1 MQLCKILWR
10 NLKLASCDLTTD
22 CGRNDNSKN
31 LTKSKMS
38 MPKIYKS
45 KIGLELVIP
54 IALILGTVFILTIS
68 NEPSWLGVLILL
80 PVILFMIYM
89 FMSTFYVVDNE
100 VLIIKSGFLYD
111 DTINIK
117 TIRKI
122 SETHNLLSSPA
133 TSLDR
138 LEITYNKYDSVL
150 ISPKDKLLFIENL
163 TSLNPSIEVKLKNK
177 K

>member
-1 MQLCKILWR
+1 
-10 NLKLASCDLTTD
+10 
-22 CGRNDNSKN
+22 
-31 LTKSKMS
+31 MS

-54 IALILGTVFILTIS
+54 IALILGTVFILTVS

-80 PVILFMIYM
+80 PVILFMVYM
-89 FMSTFYVVDNE
+89 FMSTVYIVDNE
-100 VLIIKSGFLYD
+100 LLIVKSGFVFN
-111 DTINIK
+111 DTIKIK

-122 SETHNLLSSPA
+122 SETYNLLSSPA

-150 ISPKDKLLFIENL
+150 ISPKDKYLFIENL
-163 TSLNPSIEVKLKNK
+163 TSINPNIEVKLKNK
-177 K
+177 I

>member
-1 MQLCKILWR
+1 
-10 NLKLASCDLTTD
+10 
-22 CGRNDNSKN
+22 
-31 LTKSKMS
+31 MS

-54 IALILGTVFILTIS
+54 IALILGTVFILTVS

-80 PVILFMIYM
+80 LVILFMVYM
-89 FMSTFYVVDNE
+89 FMSTVYIVDNE
-100 VLIIKSGFLYD
+100 LLIVKSGFVFN
-111 DTINIK
+111 DTIKIK

-122 SETHNLLSSPA
+122 SETYNLLSSPA

-150 ISPKDKLLFIENL
+150 ISPKDKYLFIENL
-163 TSLNPSIEVKLKNK
+163 TSINPNIEVKLKNK
-177 K
+177 I

>member
-1 MQLCKILWR
+1 
-10 NLKLASCDLTTD
+10 
-22 CGRNDNSKN
+22 
-31 LTKSKMS
+31 MS

-54 IALILGTVFILTIS
+54 IALILGTVFILTVS

-80 PVILFMIYM
+80 PVILFMVYM
-89 FMSTFYVVDNE
+89 FMSTVYIVDNE
-100 VLIIKSGFLYD
+100 LLIVKSGFVFN
-111 DTINIK
+111 DTIKIK

-122 SETHNLLSSPA
+122 GETYNLLSSPA

-150 ISPKDKLLFIENL
+150 ISPKDKYLFIENL
-163 TSLNPSIEVKLKNK
+163 TSINPNIEVKLKNK
-177 K
+177 I

>member
-1 MQLCKILWR
+1 M
-10 NLKLASCDLTTD
+10 
-22 CGRNDNSKN
+22 SKR
-31 LTKSKMS
+31 SAKMS

-54 IALILGTVFILTIS
+54 IALILGTVFILTVS

-80 PVILFMIYM
+80 LVILFMVYM
-89 FMSTFYVVDNE
+89 FMSTVYIVDNE
-100 VLIIKSGFLYD
+100 LLIVKSGFVFN
-111 DTINIK
+111 DTIKIK

-122 SETHNLLSSPA
+122 SETYNLLSSPA

-150 ISPKDKLLFIENL
+150 ISPKDKYLFIENL
-163 TSLNPSIEVKLKNK
+163 TSINPNIEVKLKNK
-177 K
+177 I

>member
-1 MQLCKILWR
+1 M
-10 NLKLASCDLTTD
+10 
-22 CGRNDNSKN
+22 SKR
-31 LTKSKMS
+31 SAKMS

-54 IALILGTVFILTIS
+54 IALILGTVFILTVS

-80 PVILFMIYM
+80 PVILFMVYM
-89 FMSTFYVVDNE
+89 FMSTVYIVDNE
-100 VLIIKSGFLYD
+100 LLIVKSGFVFN
-111 DTINIK
+111 DTIKIK

-122 SETHNLLSSPA
+122 SETYNLLSSPA

-150 ISPKDKLLFIENL
+150 ISPKDKYLFIENL
-163 TSLNPSIEVKLKNK
+163 TSINPNIEVKLKNK
-177 K
+177 I

>member
-1 MQLCKILWR
+1 M
-10 NLKLASCDLTTD
+10 
-22 CGRNDNSKN
+22 SKR
-31 LTKSKMS
+31 SAKMS

-54 IALILGTVFILTIS
+54 IALILGTVFILTVS

-80 PVILFMIYM
+80 PVILFMVYM
-89 FMSTFYVVDNE
+89 FMSTVYIVDNE
-100 VLIIKSGFLYD
+100 LLIVKSGFVFN
-111 DTINIK
+111 DTIKIK

-122 SETHNLLSSPA
+122 GETYNLLSSPA

-150 ISPKDKLLFIENL
+150 ISPKDKYLFIENL
-163 TSLNPSIEVKLKNK
+163 TSINPNIEVKLKNK
-177 K
+177 I